1 MDLNGNLEVDSEIT
15 KAYFFR
21 IPRAFAFAGYI
32 WPGVVVS
39 PEQILTLREFH
50 FRPTDILIISYP
62 KSGTTWVSELLSQ
75 LCHSEQVKQK
85 PLHERVPWLEMDNK
99 YAWVRAF
106 WLWQMFSK
114 LFNSFTNPI
123 TPIALNEENN
133 NPRIWFTHLP
143 LELLPTE
150 AVHGKCRI
158 IYVYRNPKDTA
169 VSYYHFHRMARFLG
183 QQDFSWEHFF
193 TLYISGKVYCGSWF
207 EHLKSYW
214 RLGQINQN
222 MLFVNY
228 EEMKK
233 NLTFQIQRICK
244 FLQLNLS
251 AEIVQKTM
259 DKVHFQNMKTSNRSN
274 RKGVWLFNQKI
285 SEFIRKGQ
293 VGDWKNYFTVSQNE
307 IFDQIYEIQM
317 KATDL
322 NIQFEM

>member
-21 IPRAFAFAGYI
+21 IPRAFAFA
-32 WPGVVVS
+32 
-39 PEQILTLREFH
+39 
-50 FRPTDILIISYP
+50 DILIISYP

-99 YAWVRAF
+99 YAW
-106 WLWQMFSK
+106 MFSK

-150 AVHGKCRI
+150 AVHGKCKI

-228 EEMKK
+228 EDMKK

-307 IFDQIYEIQM
+307 MFDQIYEIQM